1 MSLESNGQI
10 TSASFTCDIGYTL
23 DGLSLLNCSS
33 AGLWSSMPPSCGS
46 MYLNN
51 IQLLLVNSQRLN
63 MHLT

>member
-1 MSLESNGQI
+1 MSLESNGLV

-46 MYLNN
+46 MYLKY
-51 IQLLLVNSQRLN
+51 NSVASC
-63 MHLT
+63 